1 MQLKI
6 DNAYLKGVLETNIT
20 EILRIQADHSMDLT
34 NLWIHQGRTS
44 DSVLE
49 LEEFTLGKFD
59 NSKSFKC

>member
-59 NSKSFKC
+59 NSQLFKC